1 MAEGS
6 IVVIG
11 AGFAGAATA
20 WWLRRAGADRVLVL
34 EREPVPGAHAS
45 GKNAGIARQP
55 VLHPSTALLAA
66 RGAAFLRRPPD
77 GFCEGS
83 LFEATGGY
91 LATADPEDRR
101 LDLLQKA
108 ALAAGVYTYEAER
121 SEVVGRLPLLDGAP
135 FVRAL
140 ASPTDGMVDIH
151 LLLTSYLQGVP
162 LRTGT
167 QVEGFRRKGSRI
179 TALETSRGVLEV
191 AAVVNAAGAWA
202 ADVAALAG
210 AAPVRIEPRRRH
222 LLHTGPL
229 PDLSAGMPYAWLY
242 DPEVYF
248 RTESGGLLLS
258 PCDEEIQLPGSP
270 PTHPDASLWLARR
283 LKTAAP
289 RMVGL
294 PVARAW
300 AELRCFS
307 PDGAFVVG
315 RDPHVANFYWAC
327 GLAGHGMTASSAV
340 GELAASLILGS
351 DPPLDP
357 APYDPGRFT
366 AG

>member
-20 WWLRRAGADRVLVL
+20 WWLRRAGADRVIIL
-34 EREPVPGAHAS
+34 ERETVPGAHAS

-55 VLHPSTALLAA
+55 VLHASTALLTA
-66 RGAAFLRRPPD
+66 RGTAFLRRPPD

-83 LFEATGGY
+83 LFNETGGY
-91 LATADPEDRR
+91 LATADPKDRR
-101 LDLLQKA
+101 LDLLHRA

-121 SEVVGRLPLLDGAP
+121 SEVVERLPLLDGAP

-140 ASPTDGMVDIH
+140 ASPTDGVVDIH
-151 LLLTSYLQGVP
+151 LLLTSYLRGIS

-167 QVEGFRRKGSRI
+167 LVEGFRRKGTRI
-179 TALETSRGVLEV
+179 TALETSRGLLE
-191 AAVVNAAGAWA
+191 ASAVVNAAGAWA
-202 ADVAALAG
+202 ADVAASAG
-210 AAPVRIEPRRRH
+210 AAPIRIEPRRRH

-229 PDLSAGMPYAWLY
+229 PGLSAAMPYAWLY

-248 RTESGGLLLS
+248 RAESGGLLLS
-258 PCDEEIQLPGSP
+258 PCDEDHQPPGSP
-270 PTHPDASLWLARR
+270 ATHPDASLWLARR

-315 RDPHVANFYWAC
+315 RDPNLSNFYWAS

-340 GELAASLILGS
+340 GELAASLVLGS
-351 DPPLDP
+351 DPPIDP
-357 APYDPGRFT
+357 APYDPGRFA